1 MPTLESILDEI
12 RNMLDVPDEEL
23 SEEQKAAMGAY
34 LDLLGEQEADKVDAI
49 GQFFRLEAARA
60 EALKAEANR
69 LASRARTA
77 QNRIAWLKEKYLHH
91 MRQAGVKRL
100 NGNVYTMSIR
110 GTDVVHIT
118 NESALPPLYVCTML
132 VAKPDKLAI
141 KDALK
146 NGQEVPG
153 AELSQSFSLH
163 VA

>member
-1 MPTLESILDEI
+1 MPKLQSILEEI
-12 RNMLDVPDEEL
+12 SAMLEVPDEEL
-23 SEEQKAAMGAY
+23 SDEQKQAMDAY

-49 GQFFRLEAARA
+49 GQFFRLESARA

-91 MRQAGVKRL
+91 MKQAGVQRL
-100 NGNVYTMSIR
+100 NGKIYSMSIR
-110 GTDVVHIT
+110 GTDVVRIV
-118 NESALPPLYVCTML
+118 NETALPPLYVCTML

-153 AELSQSFSLH
+153 AELTKNYSLQ
-163 VA
+163 VS